1 MSACSADSDLVAFFA
16 VVEEPA
22 DILKDVYVCLLSW
35 RCHSALSASERRQM
49 GARAGELRPHSPP
62 QQKMQLARLWDGQS
76 TLTRRPSIK
85 AAMNSDLDTPPSPAS
100 DVSSSP
106 RSAVGNA
113 VEPMD
118 LTDFIGSLNDNNE
131 FSSSKN
137 VIAPRSP
144 TIRRERNSSIGGPQ
158 RDVDVKSQEKEMRRL
173 LDTTYNYRE
182 AISIAS
188 VIMRS

>member
-1 MSACSADSDLVAFFA
+1 M
-16 VVEEPA
+16 P
-22 DILKDVYVCLLSW
+22 LSIIGIGTAPDGGKS
-35 RCHSALSASERRQM
+35 RGAQTSLAST
-49 GARAGELRPHSPP
+49 
-62 QQKMQLARLWDGQS
+62 QKMQLARLWDGQS

-188 VIMRS
+188 VIIRN